1 MTSTPDTDT
10 SGTTGAAAT
19 SPTDAQT
26 DAPTTPKRT
35 AGRPRAEGKQRA
47 GLSTR
52 DEILEAAAT
61 LFTEQGYTDT
71 TTRQIASVVGIR
83 QASLYY
89 HFADKGSIL
98 GALLTGTVE
107 PAVHFAEWL
116 DTQPLDAPTKLYALA
131 KYDLD
136 VILQD
141 RWNLHVLYR
150 LPDAKAE
157 RGDTMQAALQEH
169 YLRFATAAAAA
180 GTDPQAV
187 TDDLHLV
194 FGLVE
199 SILVQRDWGG
209 GAARH
214 AYADSIARGCLRLV
228 RVPEAAFPQIFDLAR
243 GAIAAYPA

>member
-1 MTSTPDTDT
+1 MTSTPDTAP
-10 SGTTGAAAT
+10 GTG
-19 SPTDAQT
+19 QT
-26 DAPTTPKRT
+26 DAPKPPKRS
-35 AGRPRAEGKQRA
+35 AGRPRAAGTQRA

-61 LFTEQGYTDT
+61 LFTEHGYTDT
-71 TTRQIASVVGIR
+71 TTRQIAAVVGIR

-98 GALLTGTVE
+98 SALLTGTVE

-116 DTQPLDAPTKLYALA
+116 ETQPLDAPTKLYALA

-157 RGDTMQAALQEH
+157 RSDTMQAALQEH
-169 YLRFATAAAAA
+169 YLRLATQAAAA
-180 GTDPQAV
+180 GTDPQGVA
-187 TDDLHLV
+187 DDLHLV

-214 AYADSIARGCLRLV
+214 AYAESIARGCLRLV
-228 RVPEAAFPQIFDLAR
+228 RVPEAALTGIDAAAQR
-243 GAIAAYPA
+243 TIAAYAV

>member
-1 MTSTPDTDT
+1 MTSTPETAPTGPADT
-10 SGTTGAAAT
+10 AAAG
-19 SPTDAQT
+19 PQA
-26 DAPTTPKRT
+26 DAPTAAKRT

-228 RVPEAAFPQIFDLAR
+228 RVPETAFPTIFDIAQR
-243 GAIAAYPA
+243 AIAAYPA